1 MHPKPFPK
9 VFPPEFPL
17 ELQNV
22 ILTLLRDLCVQH
34 FPLAQQPTN
43 NGRPLLLHTHP
54 CDTLVLRTYGATLSL
69 SKSTQSLI
77 AIPLGGL
84 GEFGMNMM
92 ALRLGD
98 DIIVIDAGMMFPES
112 ELLGVDL
119 VIPDT
124 TYLKQNR
131 ANVRA
136 IVLTHGHE
144 DHIGALP
151 YILRD
156 LNVPVYG
163 TRFTLALVKKRLAE
177 ANLLDSTTLREV
189 MPGRLIEIG
198 PYEIEFIP
206 VTHSTIDCVAL
217 AVRTPLGVIIHTGD
231 FKIDQ
236 TPVGGAPFDLHS
248 FARYGNEGVLALFS
262 DSTNVERPGFT
273 PSERA
278 IVPRIEEL
286 CRSAPRRVILS
297 CFASSIH
304 RIQQVIDIAS
314 RVGRKIAF
322 VGRSMVDNVEIA
334 HDLEYLRIPDG
345 MVVRPQDIRTFD
357 PRRIIILAS
366 GSQAEPMSS
375 LSRIAVDNHRFVSV
389 DESDTVI
396 LSARIIPGNE
406 KAIFRMLD
414 HMFRRRALVYYD
426 NNAGTIHVS
435 GHASQEEQKLVLQL
449 VKPKYFIP
457 VHGEYR
463 HLFRHAALAHQLG
476 CVSSEILLLENG
488 QTIEFTEDGARR
500 RDPVTSGRVL
510 VDSGSL
516 EEIEEVVIRD
526 RKHLSEDG
534 VVVPIIAIDKR
545 TGRMETVPEIVTRGM
560 FSDNGTELMA
570 GARDVILKT
579 VEQSNAEEKG
589 DWSVIKEK
597 IRVDLKRYIN
607 KHTSKRPLILPVI
620 LEV

>member
-1 MHPKPFPK
+1 MSKPT
-9 VFPPEFPL
+9 
-17 ELQNV
+17 QT
-22 ILTLLRDLCVQH
+22 LT
-34 FPLAQQPTN
+34 
-43 NGRPLLLHTHP
+43 
-54 CDTLVLRTYGATLSL
+54 
-69 SKSTQSLI
+69 

-92 ALRLGD
+92 VFRYGD
-98 DIIVIDAGMMFPES
+98 DIIVVDAGMMFPES

-119 VIPDT
+119 VIPDIA
-124 TYLKQNR
+124 YLKQNSDH
-131 ANVRA
+131 VRA

-156 LNVPVYG
+156 LNVPIYG
-163 TRFTLALVKKRLAE
+163 TRFTLALAKKRLEE
-177 ANLLDSTTLREV
+177 AGLLEMAKLFEV
-189 MPGRLIEIG
+189 TPGRLVEIG

-217 AVRTPLGVIIHTGD
+217 AIRTPLGVIIHTGD

-236 TPVGGAPFDLHS
+236 TPVDDAPFDLHA
-248 FARYGNEGVLALFS
+248 FARYGNEGVLAMFS

-278 IVPRIEEL
+278 VVPRIEEL
-286 CRSAPRRVILS
+286 TRLAPRRVVLS

-304 RIQQVIDIAS
+304 RIQQVIDIAE
-314 RVGRKIAF
+314 RVARKVGF

-334 HDLEYLRIPDG
+334 HDLGYLRIPDG
-345 MVVRPQDIRTFD
+345 MVVRPQDIRGFD
-357 PRRIIILAS
+357 PKKLLLLVS

-375 LSRIAVDNHRFVSV
+375 MSRIAVDNHRLVTI
-389 DESDTVI
+389 EENDTVI

-426 NNAGTIHVS
+426 NSGGTIHVS
-435 GHASQEEQKLVLQL
+435 GHASQEEQKLLLRL
-449 VKPKYFIP
+449 VKPKYFVP

-476 CVSSEILLLENG
+476 CVSGEILLLENG
-488 QTIEFTEDGARR
+488 KCIEFTEDGVFRR
-500 RDPVTSGRVL
+500 EPVTAGRVL

-516 EEIEEVVIRD
+516 EEIEEMVVRD
-526 RKHLSEDG
+526 RKHLSEEG
-534 VVVPIIAIDKR
+534 VVIPIIAIDKH
-545 TGRMETVPEIVTRGM
+545 TGEMESSPEIVTRGLM
-560 FSDNGTELMA
+560 SENGNEFLA
-570 GARDVILKT
+570 GARDVVART
-579 VEQSNAEEKG
+579 VESSNLEERA

-597 IRVDLKRYIN
+597 IRIDLKKYIN
-607 KHTSKRPLILPVI
+607 KQTSKRPLILPVI

>member
-1 MHPKPFPK
+1 MSKP
-9 VFPPEFPL
+9 L
-17 ELQNV
+17 
-22 ILTLLRDLCVQH
+22 
-34 FPLAQQPTN
+34 
-43 NGRPLLLHTHP
+43 
-54 CDTLVLRTYGATLSL
+54 
-69 SKSTQSLI
+69 QSLF

-92 ALRLGD
+92 ALRCGD

-119 VIPDT
+119 VIPDI

-131 ANVRA
+131 QLVRA
-136 IVLTHGHE
+136 IILTHGHE

-156 LNVPVYG
+156 LNVPIYG
-163 TRFTLALVKKRLAE
+163 TRFTLALVKKRLTE

-189 MPGRLIEIG
+189 IPGRRVEVG

-217 AVRTPLGVIIHTGD
+217 AVRTPVGVIIHTGD
-231 FKIDQ
+231 FKIDH
-236 TPVGGAPFDLHS
+236 TPVGGAGFDIHT

-262 DSTNVERPGFT
+262 DSTNVERPGIT

-286 CRSAPRRVILS
+286 ARSAPRRVILS

-314 RVGRKIAF
+314 RVGRKVAF

-334 HDLEYLRIPDG
+334 HELEYLRIPDG
-345 MVVRPQDIRTFD
+345 MVVRSQDIRSFD
-357 PRRIIILAS
+357 ARKIIILAS

-389 DESDTVI
+389 DENDTVI
-396 LSARIIPGNE
+396 LSSRIIPGNE

-426 NNAGTIHVS
+426 NSAGVIHVS

-457 VHGEYR
+457 VHGEFR

-476 CVSSEILLLENG
+476 VVSGEILLVENG
-488 QTIEFTEDGARR
+488 QNIEFTEDGAFR
-500 RDPVTSGRVL
+500 RDPVTAGRVL

-516 EEIEEVVIRD
+516 EEIEEVVVRD

-534 VVVPIIAIDKR
+534 VVVPIIAIDKH
-545 TGRMETVPEIVTRGM
+545 TGKLESQPEIVTRGFM
-560 FSDNGTELMA
+560 SDNGSDLVT
-570 GARDVILKT
+570 GARDIVLRTINT
-579 VEQSNAEEKG
+579 SNPEERA

-607 KHTSKRPLILPVI
+607 KQTSKRPLILPVI

>member
-1 MHPKPFPK
+1 
-9 VFPPEFPL
+9 
-17 ELQNV
+17 
-22 ILTLLRDLCVQH
+22 
-34 FPLAQQPTN
+34 
-43 NGRPLLLHTHP
+43 
-54 CDTLVLRTYGATLSL
+54 L
-69 SKSTQSLI
+69 SKSSQSLF

-92 ALRLGD
+92 ALRFGD

-112 ELLGVDL
+112 ELLGIDL
-119 VIPDT
+119 VIPDIS
-124 TYLKQNR
+124 YLKQNR
-131 ANVRA
+131 QHVRA

-156 LNVPVYG
+156 LNVPVFG
-163 TRFTLALVKKRLAE
+163 TRFTLALVKKRLEE
-177 ANLLDSTTLREV
+177 AGLLDSTTLREV
-189 MPGRLIEIG
+189 IPGRRVEIG

-217 AVRTPLGVIIHTGD
+217 AVRTPVGVIIHTGD
-231 FKIDQ
+231 FKIDH
-236 TPVGGAPFDLHS
+236 TPVIGEGFDIPT

-262 DSTNVERPGFT
+262 DSTNVERPGYT

-278 IVPRIEEL
+278 VVPRLEEL

-297 CFASSIH
+297 CFASSVA
-304 RIQQVIDIAS
+304 RIQQVIDIAG
-314 RVGRKIAF
+314 RVGRKVAF

-334 HDLEYLRIPDG
+334 HNLECLSIPDG
-345 MVVRPQDIRTFD
+345 MVVRSQDIRSFE
-357 PRRIIILAS
+357 PRKIVVLAS

-389 DESDTVI
+389 DENDTVI
-396 LSARIIPGNE
+396 LSSRIIPGNE

-426 NNAGTIHVS
+426 NSAGVIHVS
-435 GHASQEEQKLVLQL
+435 GHASQEEQKLLLQL
-449 VKPKYFIP
+449 VKPKHFIP

-463 HLFRHAALAHQLG
+463 HLFRHAALAHQVG
-476 CVSSEILLLENG
+476 AVSGEILLLEDG
-488 QTIEFTEDGARR
+488 HCIEFNEDGAFRR
-500 RDPVTSGRVL
+500 EPVAAGRVL

-516 EEIEEVVIRD
+516 EEVEEAVVRE

-534 VVVPIIAIDKR
+534 VVVPIIAIDKH
-545 TGRMETVPEIVTRGM
+545 TGNLESQPEIVSRG
-560 FSDNGTELMA
+560 FISDNGSDLMA
-570 GARDVILKT
+570 GARDVVLRTINT
-579 VEQSNAEEKG
+579 SNPEEMS

-607 KHTSKRPLILPVI
+607 KQTSKRPLILPVI

>member
-1 MHPKPFPK
+1 MSKP
-9 VFPPEFPL
+9 L
-17 ELQNV
+17 
-22 ILTLLRDLCVQH
+22 
-34 FPLAQQPTN
+34 
-43 NGRPLLLHTHP
+43 
-54 CDTLVLRTYGATLSL
+54 
-69 SKSTQSLI
+69 QSLF

-92 ALRLGD
+92 ALRYGD

-119 VIPDT
+119 VIPDI

-131 ANVRA
+131 QLVRA
-136 IVLTHGHE
+136 IILTHGHE

-156 LNVPVYG
+156 LNVPIYG
-163 TRFTLALVKKRLAE
+163 TRFTLALVKKRLTE

-189 MPGRLIEIG
+189 IPGRRVEVG

-217 AVRTPLGVIIHTGD
+217 AVRTPVGVIIHTGD
-231 FKIDQ
+231 FKIDH
-236 TPVGGAPFDLHS
+236 TPVGGAGFDIHT
-248 FARYGNEGVLALFS
+248 FARYGSEGVLALFS
-262 DSTNVERPGFT
+262 DSTNVERPGIT

-278 IVPRIEEL
+278 VVPRIEEL
-286 CRSAPRRVILS
+286 ARSAPRRVILS

-314 RVGRKIAF
+314 RVGRKVAF

-334 HDLEYLRIPDG
+334 HELEYLRIPDG
-345 MVVRPQDIRTFD
+345 MVVRSQDIRSFD
-357 PRRIIILAS
+357 PRKIIILAS

-389 DESDTVI
+389 DENDTVI
-396 LSARIIPGNE
+396 LSSRIIPGNE

-426 NNAGTIHVS
+426 NSAGVIHVS

-457 VHGEYR
+457 VHGEFR

-476 CVSSEILLLENG
+476 VVSGEILLVENG
-488 QTIEFTEDGARR
+488 QNIEFTEDAAFR
-500 RDPVTSGRVL
+500 RDPVTAGRVL

-516 EEIEEVVIRD
+516 EEIEEVVVRD

-534 VVVPIIAIDKR
+534 VVVPIIAIDKH
-545 TGRMETVPEIVTRGM
+545 TGKLESQPEIVTRGFM
-560 FSDNGTELMA
+560 SDNGSDLVT
-570 GARDVILKT
+570 GARDIVLRTINT
-579 VEQSNAEEKG
+579 SNPEERA

-607 KHTSKRPLILPVI
+607 KQTSKRPLILPVI

>member
-1 MHPKPFPK
+1 MSKP
-9 VFPPEFPL
+9 L
-17 ELQNV
+17 
-22 ILTLLRDLCVQH
+22 
-34 FPLAQQPTN
+34 
-43 NGRPLLLHTHP
+43 
-54 CDTLVLRTYGATLSL
+54 
-69 SKSTQSLI
+69 QSLF

-92 ALRLGD
+92 ALRYGD

-119 VIPDT
+119 VIPDI

-131 ANVRA
+131 QHVRA

-156 LNVPVYG
+156 LNVPLYG
-163 TRFTLALVKKRLAE
+163 TRFTLALVKKRITE
-177 ANLLDSTTLREV
+177 AGLLDSTTLREV
-189 MPGRLIEIG
+189 IPGRRIEIG
-198 PYEIEFIP
+198 PFEIEMIP

-217 AVRTPLGVIIHTGD
+217 AVRTPVGVIIHTGD
-231 FKIDQ
+231 FKIDH
-236 TPVGGAPFDLHS
+236 TPVGGAGFDIHT

-262 DSTNVERPGFT
+262 DSTNVERPGIT

-278 IVPRIEEL
+278 VVPRIEEL
-286 CRSAPRRVILS
+286 ARSAPKRVILS

-314 RVGRKIAF
+314 RVGRKVAF

-345 MVVRPQDIRTFD
+345 MVVRSQDIRTFD
-357 PRRIIILAS
+357 PRKIIILAS

-389 DESDTVI
+389 DENDTVI
-396 LSARIIPGNE
+396 LSSRIIPGNE

-426 NNAGTIHVS
+426 NSAGVIHVS

-476 CVSSEILLLENG
+476 VVSGEILLVEDG
-488 QTIEFTEDGARR
+488 QNIEFTEDGVHR
-500 RDPVTSGRVL
+500 RDPVTAGRVL

-516 EEIEEVVIRD
+516 EEIEEVVVRE

-534 VVVPIIAIDKR
+534 VVVPIIAIDKH
-545 TGRMETVPEIVTRGM
+545 TGKLESQPEIVSRGFM
-560 FSDNGTELMA
+560 SDNGSDLVA
-570 GARDVILKT
+570 GARDIVLRTINT
-579 VEQSNAEEKG
+579 SNAEERA

-597 IRVDLKRYIN
+597 IRVDLKRYIS
-607 KHTSKRPLILPVI
+607 KQTSKRPLILPVI

>member
-1 MHPKPFPK
+1 M
-9 VFPPEFPL
+9 
-17 ELQNV
+17 
-22 ILTLLRDLCVQH
+22 
-34 FPLAQQPTN
+34 
-43 NGRPLLLHTHP
+43 
-54 CDTLVLRTYGATLSL
+54 
-69 SKSTQSLI
+69 
-77 AIPLGGL
+77 IPLGGL

-92 ALRLGD
+92 AFRFGD
-98 DIIVIDAGMMFPES
+98 DILVVDAGMMFPES

-119 VIPDT
+119 VIPDI

-131 ANVRA
+131 QHVRA

-156 LNVPVYG
+156 LNVPIYG
-163 TRFTLALVKKRLAE
+163 TRFTLALAKKRLEE
-177 ANLLDSTTLREV
+177 AGLLETAKLFEV
-189 MPGRLIEIG
+189 TPGRLVEIG
-198 PYEIEFIP
+198 PYEVEFIP

-217 AVRTPLGVIIHTGD
+217 AIRTPLGVVIHTGD

-236 TPVGGAPFDLHS
+236 TPVDHYSFDLHA

-273 PSERA
+273 PSERVVA
-278 IVPRIEEL
+278 PRIEEL
-286 CRSAPRRVILS
+286 TRSAPRRVVLS

-304 RIQQVIDIAS
+304 RIQQVIDIAEK
-314 RVGRKIAF
+314 VGRKVAF

-334 HDLEYLRIPDG
+334 HDLGYLRIPDG
-345 MVVRPQDIRTFD
+345 IVVRPQDVRSFE
-357 PRRIIILAS
+357 PRKLIVLAS

-375 LSRIAVDNHRFVSV
+375 MSRIAVDNHRFLSI
-389 DESDTVI
+389 DENDTVI

-426 NNAGTIHVS
+426 NSAGPIHVS
-435 GHASQEEQKLVLQL
+435 GHASQEEQKLLLQL

-476 CVSSEILLLENG
+476 AVSGEILLLEDG
-488 QTIEFTEDGARR
+488 KCVEFTEDGAFR
-500 RDPVTSGRVL
+500 RDPVSTGRVL

-516 EEIEEVVIRD
+516 EEIEEIVVRD
-526 RKHLSEDG
+526 RKHLSEEG
-534 VVVPIIAIDKR
+534 VVIPIIAIDKH
-545 TGRMETVPEIVTRGM
+545 TGKVESSPEIVTRGLM
-560 FSDNGTELMA
+560 SENGNELLV
-570 GARDVILKT
+570 GAREVVAKT
-579 VEQSNAEEKG
+579 VESSNQEERA

-607 KHTSKRPLILPVI
+607 KQTSKRPLILPVI

>member
-1 MHPKPFPK
+1 
-9 VFPPEFPL
+9 L
-17 ELQNV
+17 SRTSQT
-22 ILTLLRDLCVQH
+22 LT
-34 FPLAQQPTN
+34 
-43 NGRPLLLHTHP
+43 
-54 CDTLVLRTYGATLSL
+54 
-69 SKSTQSLI
+69 

-92 ALRLGD
+92 VLRFGD
-98 DIIVIDAGMMFPES
+98 DIIVVDAGMMFPES

-119 VIPDT
+119 VIPDISF
-124 TYLKQNR
+124 LKQNR
-131 ANVRA
+131 SNVRA

-144 DHIGALP
+144 DHIGALR

-163 TRFTLALVKKRLAE
+163 TRFTLALVKKRLDE
-177 ANLLDSTTLREV
+177 AGLLDSTTLREV

-198 PYEIEFIP
+198 PYEIEFIS
-206 VTHSTIDCVAL
+206 VTHSTLDCVAL
-217 AVRTPLGVIIHTGD
+217 AIRTPLGVVIHTGD

-236 TPVGGAPFDLHS
+236 TPVDGAAFDLH
-248 FARYGNEGVLALFS
+248 ALAKYGREGVLALFS

-286 CRSAPRRVILS
+286 CRTAPRRVILS

-304 RIQQVIDIAS
+304 RIQQVIDIGT
-314 RVGRKIAF
+314 RVNRKVAF

-334 HDLEYLRIPDG
+334 HSLDLLRIPDG
-345 MVVRPQDIRTFD
+345 MVVRPQDIRGFD
-357 PRRIIILAS
+357 PKRIIILAS

-375 LSRIAVDNHRFVSV
+375 LSRIAVDNHRHVSV
-389 DESDTVI
+389 DENDSVI

-406 KAIFRMLD
+406 KSIFRMLD

-426 NNAGTIHVS
+426 NSNGTIHVS
-435 GHASQEEQKLVLQL
+435 GHASQEEQKLMLQL

-476 CVSSEILLLENG
+476 VVSEEILLIEDG
-488 QTIEFTEDGARR
+488 QSIEFTEDGARR
-500 RDPVTSGRVL
+500 RDPVPAGRVL

-534 VVVPIIAIDKR
+534 VVVPIIAIDKH
-545 TGRMETVPEIVTRGM
+545 TGKLESHMEIVTRGLM
-560 FSDNGTELMA
+560 SDNGTELIA
-570 GARDVILKT
+570 GARLVIMKT
-579 VEQSNAEEKG
+579 VEESNAEEKS
-589 DWSVIKEK
+589 DWGVIKEK

-607 KHTSKRPLILPVI
+607 KQTSKRPLILPVI

>member
-1 MHPKPFPK
+1 
-9 VFPPEFPL
+9 
-17 ELQNV
+17 
-22 ILTLLRDLCVQH
+22 
-34 FPLAQQPTN
+34 
-43 NGRPLLLHTHP
+43 
-54 CDTLVLRTYGATLSL
+54 L
-69 SKSTQSLI
+69 SKPLQSLF

-92 ALRLGD
+92 ALRYGD

-119 VIPDT
+119 VIPDI

-131 ANVRA
+131 QHVRA

-163 TRFTLALVKKRLAE
+163 TRFTLALVKKRITE
-177 ANLLDSTTLREV
+177 AGLLESTTLRESI
-189 MPGRLIEIG
+189 PGRRIEIG
-198 PYEIEFIP
+198 AFEIEMIP

-217 AVRTPLGVIIHTGD
+217 AVRTPVGVIIHTGD
-231 FKIDQ
+231 FKIDH
-236 TPVGGAPFDLHS
+236 TPVGGAGFDIHT

-262 DSTNVERPGFT
+262 DSTNVERPGIT

-278 IVPRIEEL
+278 VVPRIEEL
-286 CRSAPRRVILS
+286 ARSAPKRVILS

-314 RVGRKIAF
+314 RVGRKVAF

-345 MVVRPQDIRTFD
+345 MVVRSQDIRTFD
-357 PRRIIILAS
+357 PRKIIILAS

-389 DESDTVI
+389 DENDTVI
-396 LSARIIPGNE
+396 LSSRIIPGNE

-426 NNAGTIHVS
+426 NSAGVIHVS

-476 CVSSEILLLENG
+476 VVSGDILLLENG
-488 QTIEFTEDGARR
+488 QNIEFTEDGAFR
-500 RDPVTSGRVL
+500 RDPVTAGRVL

-516 EEIEEVVIRD
+516 EEIEEVVVRE

-534 VVVPIIAIDKR
+534 VVVPIIAIDKH
-545 TGRMETVPEIVTRGM
+545 TGKLESQPEIVSRGFM
-560 FSDNGTELMA
+560 SDNGNDLVA
-570 GARDVILKT
+570 GARDIVLRTINT
-579 VEQSNAEEKG
+579 SNAEERA

-597 IRVDLKRYIN
+597 IRVDLKRYIS
-607 KHTSKRPLILPVI
+607 KQTSKRPLILPVI

>member
-1 MHPKPFPK
+1 LST
-9 VFPPEFPL
+9 PL
-17 ELQNV
+17 K
-22 ILTLLRDLCVQH
+22 
-34 FPLAQQPTN
+34 
-43 NGRPLLLHTHP
+43 
-54 CDTLVLRTYGATLSL
+54 SL
-69 SKSTQSLI
+69 F

-92 ALRLGD
+92 ALQYGD
-98 DIIVIDAGMMFPES
+98 DIIVIDAGMMFPET

-119 VIPDT
+119 VIPDIA
-124 TYLKQNR
+124 YLKQNR

-136 IVLTHGHE
+136 IILTHGHE
-144 DHIGALP
+144 DHIGALQ

-156 LNVPVYG
+156 LNVPIYG
-163 TRFTLALVKKRLAE
+163 TRFTLALVKKRLEE
-177 ANLLDSTTLREV
+177 AGLLETTALREV
-189 MPGRLIEIG
+189 FPSRRIEIRSF
-198 PYEIEFIP
+198 EIEFIP
-206 VTHSTIDCVAL
+206 VTHSTIDCAAL
-217 AVRTPLGVIIHTGD
+217 AIRTPLGVIIHTGD

-236 TPVGGAPFDLHS
+236 TPVDDWAFDLHT
-248 FARYGNEGVLALFS
+248 FAKYGQEGVLALFS

-273 PSERA
+273 QSERA
-278 IVPRIEEL
+278 VVPRIEDL
-286 CRSAPRRVILS
+286 CRTAPRRVVLS

-304 RIQQVIDIAS
+304 RIQQVIDVAA
-314 RVGRKIAF
+314 RVNRKVAF

-334 HDLEYLRIPDG
+334 HELGYLRIPDG
-345 MVVRPQDIRTFD
+345 MVVRPQDIRAFD
-357 PRRIIILAS
+357 PKRLIILAS

-389 DESDTVI
+389 EEQDSVI

-426 NNAGTIHVS
+426 NSSGPIHVS
-435 GHASQEEQKLVLQL
+435 GHASQEEQKLLLQL
-449 VKPKYFIP
+449 VKPRYFIP

-476 CVSSEILLLENG
+476 AVSGEILLLEDG
-488 QTIEFTEDGARR
+488 QRIEFTEEGAYRR
-500 RDPVTSGRVL
+500 EPVPAGRVL

-516 EEIEEVVIRD
+516 EEIEEVVVRD
-526 RKHLSEDG
+526 RRHLSEDG
-534 VVVPIIAIDKR
+534 VVVTIIAIDKH
-545 TGRMETVPEIVTRGM
+545 TGRLESHPEVVTRGM
-560 FSDNGTELMA
+560 FSDNGTELLA
-570 GARDVILKT
+570 GARDIVLNTINN
-579 VEQSNAEEKG
+579 SNPEEMA

-597 IRVDLKRYIN
+597 IRIDLKRYIN

>member
-1 MHPKPFPK
+1 
-9 VFPPEFPL
+9 
-17 ELQNV
+17 
-22 ILTLLRDLCVQH
+22 
-34 FPLAQQPTN
+34 
-43 NGRPLLLHTHP
+43 
-54 CDTLVLRTYGATLSL
+54 L
-69 SKSTQSLI
+69 SKPLQSLF

-92 ALRLGD
+92 ALRYGD

-119 VIPDT
+119 VIPDI

-131 ANVRA
+131 QHVRA

-163 TRFTLALVKKRLAE
+163 TRFTLALVKKRITE
-177 ANLLDSTTLREV
+177 AGLLESTTLREV
-189 MPGRLIEIG
+189 IPGRRIEIG
-198 PYEIEFIP
+198 PFEIEMIP

-217 AVRTPLGVIIHTGD
+217 AVRTPVGVIIHTGD
-231 FKIDQ
+231 FKIDH
-236 TPVGGAPFDLHS
+236 TPVGGAGFDIHT

-262 DSTNVERPGFT
+262 DSTNVERPGIT

-278 IVPRIEEL
+278 VVPRIEEL
-286 CRSAPRRVILS
+286 ARSAPKRVILS

-314 RVGRKIAF
+314 RVGRKVAF

-345 MVVRPQDIRTFD
+345 MVVRSQDIRSFD
-357 PRRIIILAS
+357 PRKIIILAS

-389 DESDTVI
+389 DENDTVI
-396 LSARIIPGNE
+396 LSSRIIPGNE

-426 NNAGTIHVS
+426 NSAGVIHVS

-476 CVSSEILLLENG
+476 VVSGEILLVEDG
-488 QTIEFTEDGARR
+488 QNIEFTEDGVHR
-500 RDPVTSGRVL
+500 RDPVAAGRVL

-516 EEIEEVVIRD
+516 EEIEEVVVRE

-534 VVVPIIAIDKR
+534 VVVPIIAIDKH
-545 TGRMETVPEIVTRGM
+545 TGKLESQPEIVSRGFM
-560 FSDNGTELMA
+560 SDNGSDLVA
-570 GARDVILKT
+570 GARDIVLRTINT
-579 VEQSNAEEKG
+579 SNAEERA

-597 IRVDLKRYIN
+597 IRVDLKRYIS
-607 KHTSKRPLILPVI
+607 KQTSKRPLILPVI

>member
-1 MHPKPFPK
+1 M
-9 VFPPEFPL
+9 
-17 ELQNV
+17 
-22 ILTLLRDLCVQH
+22 
-34 FPLAQQPTN
+34 
-43 NGRPLLLHTHP
+43 
-54 CDTLVLRTYGATLSL
+54 
-69 SKSTQSLI
+69 SKTPGKTVSRSAQSLT

-119 VIPDT
+119 VIPDIS
-124 TYLKQNR
+124 YLKQNR
-131 ANVRA
+131 AKVRA

-163 TRFTLALVKKRLAE
+163 TRFTLALVKKRLEE
-177 ANLLDSTTLREV
+177 AGLLDSTTLREV
-189 MPGRLIEIG
+189 MPGRTIEIG
-198 PYEIEFIP
+198 PYEIEFVS
-206 VTHSTIDCVAL
+206 VTHSTLDCVAL
-217 AVRTPLGVIIHTGD
+217 AIRTPLGVIIHTGD

-236 TPVGGAPFDLHS
+236 TPVDNASFDLHTL
-248 FARYGNEGVLALFS
+248 AKYGREGVLALFS

-273 PSERA
+273 LSERA
-278 IVPRIEEL
+278 VVPRIEDL

-304 RIQQVIDIAS
+304 RIQQVIDIAL
-314 RVGRKIAF
+314 RVNRKVAF
-322 VGRSMVDNVEIA
+322 VGRSMNDNVEIA
-334 HDLEYLRIPDG
+334 HSLGLLRIPDG
-345 MVVRPQDIRTFD
+345 MVVRPQDVRGFD
-357 PRRIIILAS
+357 PKRLVILAS

-375 LSRIAVDNHRFVSV
+375 LSRIAVDNHRHVSV
-389 DESDTVI
+389 EENDTVI

-406 KAIFRMLD
+406 KSIFRMLD

-426 NNAGTIHVS
+426 NSGGMIHVS
-435 GHASQEEQKLVLQL
+435 GHASQEEQKLMLQL
-449 VKPKYFIP
+449 IKPRYFVP

-476 CVSSEILLLENG
+476 VVSAEILLLEDG
-488 QTIEFTEDGARR
+488 QAVEFTEEGAHR
-500 RDPVTSGRVL
+500 RDPVPAGRVL

-534 VVVPIIAIDKR
+534 VVVPIIAIDKH
-545 TGRMETVPEIVTRGM
+545 TGKLESQPEIVTRGVM
-560 FSDNGTELMA
+560 SENGQELLV
-570 GARDVILKT
+570 GAREVLMKT
-579 VEQSNAEEKG
+579 VAESSSEENS
-589 DWSVIKEK
+589 DWGVIKEK

-607 KHTSKRPLILPVI
+607 KQTSKRPLILPVI

>member
-1 MHPKPFPK
+1 
-9 VFPPEFPL
+9 
-17 ELQNV
+17 
-22 ILTLLRDLCVQH
+22 
-34 FPLAQQPTN
+34 
-43 NGRPLLLHTHP
+43 
-54 CDTLVLRTYGATLSL
+54 L
-69 SKSTQSLI
+69 SKTAKTLT

-92 ALRLGD
+92 VLRYGD

-119 VIPDT
+119 VIPDIS
-124 TYLKQNR
+124 YLKQNR

-163 TRFTLALVKKRLAE
+163 TRFTLALVKKRLDE
-177 ANLLDSTTLREV
+177 AGLLDSTTLREV
-189 MPGRLIEIG
+189 IAGRVVEIG
-198 PYEIEFIP
+198 PYEIEFIS
-206 VTHSTIDCVAL
+206 VTHSTVDCVAL
-217 AVRTPLGVIIHTGD
+217 AIRTPLGVIMHTGD

-236 TPVGGAPFDLHS
+236 TPVDGAPFDLHS
-248 FARYGNEGVLALFS
+248 FAKYGNEGVLALFS

-286 CRSAPRRVILS
+286 CRSAPCRVILS

-304 RIQQVIDIAS
+304 RIQQVVDIGTRAN
-314 RVGRKIAF
+314 RKVAF
-322 VGRSMVDNVEIA
+322 VGRSMIDNVEIA
-334 HDLEYLRIPDG
+334 HALELLRIPDG
-345 MVVRPQDIRTFD
+345 MVVRPQDIRSFD
-357 PRRIIILAS
+357 PKRLLILAS

-375 LSRIAVDNHRFVSV
+375 LSRIAVDNHRHVSV
-389 DESDTVI
+389 EENDTVI

-426 NNAGTIHVS
+426 NSAGVIHVS
-435 GHASQEEQKLVLQL
+435 GHASQEEQKLMLQL
-449 VKPKYFIP
+449 MKPKFFIP

-476 CVSSEILLLENG
+476 AVSEEILLIENG
-488 QTIEFTEDGARR
+488 QAIEFTEDGAFR
-500 RDPVTSGRVL
+500 RDPVAAGRVL

-534 VVVPIIAIDKR
+534 VVVPIIAIDKH
-545 TGRMETVPEIVTRGM
+545 TGRLESQPEIVTRGVM
-560 FSDNGTELMA
+560 SDNGQELLI
-570 GARDVILKT
+570 GAREVLMKT
-579 VEQSNAEEKG
+579 VLESNSEENS
-589 DWSVIKEK
+589 DWGVIKEK

-607 KHTSKRPLILPVI
+607 KQTSKRPLILPVI

>member
-1 MHPKPFPK
+1 
-9 VFPPEFPL
+9 
-17 ELQNV
+17 
-22 ILTLLRDLCVQH
+22 
-34 FPLAQQPTN
+34 
-43 NGRPLLLHTHP
+43 
-54 CDTLVLRTYGATLSL
+54 L
-69 SKSTQSLI
+69 SKPTQSLL

-92 ALRLGD
+92 ALRHGD
-98 DIIVIDAGMMFPES
+98 DILVIDAGMMFPES

-131 ANVRA
+131 SHVRA

-163 TRFTLALVKKRLAE
+163 TRFTLALVKKRLEE
-177 ANLLDSTTLREV
+177 AGLLDSTTLREAL
-189 MPGRLIEIG
+189 PGRMVEIG
-198 PYEIEFIP
+198 PFEIEFIA

-236 TPVGGAPFDLHS
+236 TPVDGAPFDLHA

-278 IVPRIEEL
+278 VVPRLEEL
-286 CRSAPRRVILS
+286 CRLAPRRVILS

-304 RIQQVIDIAS
+304 RIQQVIDVAA
-314 RVGRKIAF
+314 RVGRKVAF

-334 HDLEYLRIPDG
+334 HSLNYLRIPDG
-345 MVVRPQDIRTFD
+345 MVVRPQDIRGFD
-357 PRRIIILAS
+357 AKRLVILAS

-389 DESDTVI
+389 DENDTVI

-406 KAIFRMLD
+406 KAICRMLD
-414 HMFRRRALVYYD
+414 HMFRRRALVYYE
-426 NNAGTIHVS
+426 NSAGTIHVS
-435 GHASQEEQKLVLQL
+435 GHASQEEQKLVLRL
-449 VKPKYFIP
+449 VKPRYFIP

-476 CVSSEILLLENG
+476 CVSGEILLVEDG
-488 QTIEFTEDGARR
+488 QSIEFTEDGAYRR
-500 RDPVTSGRVL
+500 EPVTAGRVC

-516 EEIEEVVIRD
+516 EEIEEAVIRD

-534 VVVPIIAIDKR
+534 VVVPIIAIDKH
-545 TGRMETVPEIVTRGM
+545 TGRMESHPEIVTRGM
-560 FSDNGTELMA
+560 FSDNGQELMA
-570 GARDVILKT
+570 GARDIVLKT
-579 VEQSNAEEKG
+579 VEQSNREEKM
-589 DWSVIKEK
+589 DWSVMKEK

-620 LEV
+620 LEI

>member
-1 MHPKPFPK
+1 
-9 VFPPEFPL
+9 
-17 ELQNV
+17 
-22 ILTLLRDLCVQH
+22 
-34 FPLAQQPTN
+34 
-43 NGRPLLLHTHP
+43 
-54 CDTLVLRTYGATLSL
+54 L
-69 SKSTQSLI
+69 SKPSQSLL

-92 ALRLGD
+92 VLRLGD

-112 ELLGVDL
+112 ELLGIDL
-119 VIPDT
+119 VIPDI

-131 ANVRA
+131 AHVRA

-144 DHIGALP
+144 DHIGSLP

-156 LNVPVYG
+156 LNVPIYG
-163 TRFTLALVKKRLAE
+163 TRFTLALVKKRLEE
-177 ANLLDSTTLREV
+177 AGLLDSATLREV
-189 MPGRLIEIG
+189 IPGRRIEIG

-217 AVRTPLGVIIHTGD
+217 AIRTPVGVIIHTGD
-231 FKIDQ
+231 FKIDH
-236 TPVGGAPFDLHS
+236 TPVDGAAFDLHT

-278 IVPRIEEL
+278 VVPRIEEL
-286 CRSAPRRVILS
+286 TRSAPRRVILS
-297 CFASSIH
+297 CFASSIQ
-304 RIQQVIDIAS
+304 RIQQVIDIAG
-314 RVGRKIAF
+314 RCGRKVAF

-334 HDLEYLRIPDG
+334 HDLDCIHIPDG
-345 MVVRPQDIRTFD
+345 MVVRPQDIRGFE
-357 PRRIIILAS
+357 PRRILILAS
-366 GSQAEPMSS
+366 GTQAEPMSS

-389 DESDTVI
+389 DENDTVI
-396 LSARIIPGNE
+396 LSSRIIPGNE

-426 NNAGTIHVS
+426 NAAGVIHVS
-435 GHASQEEQKLVLQL
+435 GHASQEEQKLLLQL
-449 VKPKYFIP
+449 VKPRYFIP

-476 CVSSEILLLENG
+476 VVSGEILLLEDG
-488 QTIEFTEDGARR
+488 HCIEFTEDGAFR
-500 RDPVTSGRVL
+500 RDPVTAGRVL

-534 VVVPIIAIDKR
+534 VVVPIIAIDKH
-545 TGRMETVPEIVTRGM
+545 TGKLESHPEIVTRG
-560 FSDNGTELMA
+560 FLSDNGSELFA
-570 GARDVILKT
+570 GAREIVLKT
-579 VEQSNAEEKG
+579 VAQSNSEEIS

>member
-1 MHPKPFPK
+1 
-9 VFPPEFPL
+9 
-17 ELQNV
+17 
-22 ILTLLRDLCVQH
+22 
-34 FPLAQQPTN
+34 
-43 NGRPLLLHTHP
+43 
-54 CDTLVLRTYGATLSL
+54 L
-69 SKSTQSLI
+69 SKPSQSLT

-119 VIPDT
+119 VIPDI

-131 ANVRA
+131 AHVRA

-151 YILRD
+151 YILRE

-163 TRFTLALVKKRLAE
+163 TRFTLALVKKRLDE
-177 ANLLDSTTLREV
+177 AGLLQSTTLREV
-189 MPGRLIEIG
+189 ISGGRLVEIG
-198 PYEIEFIP
+198 PFEIEFIP

-236 TPVGGAPFDLHS
+236 TPVGGAPFDLHA
-248 FARYGNEGVLALFS
+248 FARYGHEGVLALFS

-273 PSERA
+273 GSERNV
-278 IVPRIEEL
+278 VPRIEEL

-304 RIQQVIDIAS
+304 RIQQVIDIAA
-314 RVGRKIAF
+314 RVGRKVAF

-334 HDLEYLRIPDG
+334 HSLEYLRIPDG
-345 MVVRPQDIRTFD
+345 MVVRPQDIRGFD
-357 PRRIIILAS
+357 PKRLVILAS

-389 DESDTVI
+389 DENDSVI

-426 NNAGTIHVS
+426 NSAGTIHVS

-463 HLFRHAALAHQLG
+463 HLFRHAALAYQLG
-476 CVSSEILLLENG
+476 CVSGEILVLEDG
-488 QTIEFTEDGARR
+488 HTLEFTEDGAFR
-500 RDPVTSGRVL
+500 RDPVTAGRVC

-534 VVVPIIAIDKR
+534 VVVPIIAIDKH
-545 TGRMETVPEIVTRGM
+545 TGRMESQPEIVTRGM
-560 FSDNGTELMA
+560 FSDNGTEFIA
-570 GARDVILKT
+570 GARDVVLKT
-579 VEQSNAEEKG
+579 VEQSNAEEKS

-607 KHTSKRPLILPVI
+607 KQTSKRPLILPVI

>member
-1 MHPKPFPK
+1 
-9 VFPPEFPL
+9 
-17 ELQNV
+17 
-22 ILTLLRDLCVQH
+22 
-34 FPLAQQPTN
+34 
-43 NGRPLLLHTHP
+43 
-54 CDTLVLRTYGATLSL
+54 L
-69 SKSTQSLI
+69 SKTSQSLT

-119 VIPDT
+119 VIPDI

-163 TRFTLALVKKRLAE
+163 TRFTLALVKKRLDE
-177 ANLLDSTTLREV
+177 AGLLESGTLREV
-189 MPGRLIEIG
+189 LPGRLVEIG
-198 PYEIEFIP
+198 PFEIEFIS
-206 VTHSTIDCVAL
+206 VTHSTVDCVAL
-217 AVRTPLGVIIHTGD
+217 AIRTPLGVVIHTGD

-248 FARYGNEGVLALFS
+248 FAKYGTEGVLALFS

-314 RVGRKIAF
+314 RVGRKVAF

-334 HDLEYLRIPDG
+334 HSLEILRIPDG
-345 MVVRPQDIRTFD
+345 MVVRPQDIRGFD
-357 PRRIIILAS
+357 PKRIIILAS

-389 DESDTVI
+389 DENDSVI

-406 KAIFRMLD
+406 KSIFRMLD

-426 NNAGTIHVS
+426 NSAGTIHVS
-435 GHASQEEQKLVLQL
+435 GHGSQEEQKLLLQL

-476 CVSSEILLLENG
+476 CVSQEILLLEDG
-488 QTIEFTEDGARR
+488 RPIEFTEDGARR
-500 RDPVTSGRVL
+500 LEPVTAGRVC

-534 VVVPIIAIDKR
+534 IVVPIIAIDKH
-545 TGRMETVPEIVTRGM
+545 TGKMESHPEIVTRGLM
-560 FSDNGTELMA
+560 SDNGHELIA
-570 GARDVILKT
+570 GARVVIMKT
-579 VEQSNAEEKG
+579 VEESNAEEKS
-589 DWSVIKEK
+589 DWGVIKEK

-607 KHTSKRPLILPVI
+607 KQTSKRPLILPVI

>member
-1 MHPKPFPK
+1 M
-9 VFPPEFPL
+9 
-17 ELQNV
+17 
-22 ILTLLRDLCVQH
+22 TLH
-34 FPLAQQPTN
+34 
-43 NGRPLLLHTHP
+43 
-54 CDTLVLRTYGATLSL
+54 L
-69 SKSTQSLI
+69 SKPQQSLRV
-77 AIPLGGL
+77 IPLGGL

-92 ALRLGD
+92 ALRVGD

-119 VIPDT
+119 VIPDIS
-124 TYLKQNR
+124 YLKQHR
-131 ANVRA
+131 AMVRG

-144 DHIGALP
+144 DHIGALQ

-156 LNVPVYG
+156 LNVPIYG
-163 TRFTLALVKKRLAE
+163 TRFTLALVKKRIEE
-177 ANLLDSTTLREV
+177 AGLLSSTTLREV
-189 MPGRLIEIG
+189 VPGRLVELG
-198 PYEIEFIP
+198 PFEIEFIP

-217 AVRTPLGVIIHTGD
+217 AVRTPVGVIMHTGD

-236 TPVGGAPFDLHS
+236 TPVGGAPFDLHT
-248 FARYGNEGVLALFS
+248 FARYGAEGVLALFS

-278 IVPRIEEL
+278 IVPRIEDL

-304 RIQQVIDIAS
+304 RIQQVIDIAT
-314 RVGRKIAF
+314 RVNRKVAF

-334 HDLEYLRIPDG
+334 HSLDYLRIPDG
-345 MVVRPQDIRTFD
+345 MVVRPQDIRSFD
-357 PRRIIILAS
+357 PKKIIIMAS

-389 DESDTVI
+389 DENDSVI

-426 NNAGTIHVS
+426 NSAGTIHVS
-435 GHASQEEQKLVLQL
+435 GHASQEEQKLILQL

-463 HLFRHAALAHQLG
+463 HLFRHAALAAQLG
-476 CVSSEILLLENG
+476 CVSGEILLMEDGQVLEFN
-488 QTIEFTEDGARR
+488 EDGAYR
-500 RDPVTSGRVL
+500 RDPVAAGRVL

-516 EEIEEVVIRD
+516 EEIEEVVVRD

-534 VVVPIIAIDKR
+534 VVVTIIAIDKH
-545 TGRMETVPEIVTRGM
+545 TGKLESQPEIVTRGLM
-560 FSDNGTELMA
+560 SDNGQELVI
-570 GARDVILKT
+570 GARAVVLKT
-579 VEQSNAEEKG
+579 VSESNAEEKS
-589 DWSVIKEK
+589 DWGVIKEK
-597 IRVDLKRYIN
+597 IRIDLKRYIN